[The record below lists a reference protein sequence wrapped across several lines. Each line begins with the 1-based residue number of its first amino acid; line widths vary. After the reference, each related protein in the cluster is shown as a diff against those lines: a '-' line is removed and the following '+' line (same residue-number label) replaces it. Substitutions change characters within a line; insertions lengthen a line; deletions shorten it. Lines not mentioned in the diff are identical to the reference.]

1 MLSKTDETLKHV
13 ASTAC
18 EPRVFQTALF
28 KGFPNIPHIPPPL
41 GQSAGTNEARKAPTP
56 ENAPCWHEIRC
67 PREIYIYILLHP
79 SPLKFS

>member
-67 PREIYIYILLHP
+67 PREISPGMLLQC
-79 SPLKFS
+79 LRK